1 MNRCWIASVPRL
13 LFFLL
18 ALLLL
23 SAGCSSGGQV
33 VAPAVD
39 QHVAQGKRL
48 FNQNCATCHAVTP
61 GTMIVGP
68 SLSGVAS
75 RAASRMEGVD
85 GREYLLLSIIKPSA
99 YVVDGFTNVMPS
111 NFGKSLD
118 GEQLDALVAY
128 LLTLS

>member
-1 MNRCWIASVPRL
+1 
-13 LFFLL
+13 
-18 ALLLL
+18 
-23 SAGCSSGGQV
+23 
-33 VAPAVD
+33 
-39 QHVAQGKRL
+39 
-48 FNQNCATCHAVTP
+48 
-61 GTMIVGP
+61 MIVGP